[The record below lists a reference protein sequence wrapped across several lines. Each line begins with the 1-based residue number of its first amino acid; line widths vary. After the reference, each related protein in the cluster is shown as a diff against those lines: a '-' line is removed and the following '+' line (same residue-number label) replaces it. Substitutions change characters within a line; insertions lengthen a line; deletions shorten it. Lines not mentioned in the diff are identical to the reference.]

1 MKNKIKNLIDAT
13 DGRVGF
19 GHALQ
24 SKWFGTQWT
33 MNGEDYSNLKWL
45 DSNKIPKPT
54 KSEIDVEVTRLQA
67 EYDAKKYQRDRQPEY
82 PSIPDQLDK
91 IYHSGIN
98 EWKKDIKAVK
108 DKYPKPE

>member
-1 MKNKIKNLIDAT
+1 MKLPTISYEQAVKSLRPNADWANK
-13 DGRVGF
+13 
-19 GHALQ
+19 
-24 SKWFGTQWT
+24 
-33 MNGEDYSNLKWL
+33 NGELIYFD
-45 DSNKIPKPT
+45 DDCPT
-54 KSEIDVEVTRLQA
+54 DIEIEKKAQELQA

-108 DKYPKPE
+108 DKYPKP

>member
-1 MKNKIKNLIDAT
+1 MKLPTISYEQAVKSLRPNANWANK
-13 DGRVGF
+13 
-19 GHALQ
+19 
-24 SKWFGTQWT
+24 
-33 MNGEDYSNLKWL
+33 NGELIYFD
-45 DSNKIPKPT
+45 DDCPT
-54 KSEIDVEVTRLQA
+54 DIEIEKKAQELQA

-108 DKYPKPE
+108 DKYPKP

>member
-1 MKNKIKNLIDAT
+1 MSIISQFRDDAIRIIVNQPCT
-13 DGRVGF
+13 IMNSARVYDE
-19 GHALQ
+19 
-24 SKWFGTQWT
+24 
-33 MNGEDYSNLKWL
+33 NGEAISFDESLVEAE
-45 DSNKIPKPT
+45 
-54 KSEIDVEVTRLQA
+54 EIKLRA
-67 EYDAKKYQRDRQPEY
+67 EYESKQYQRDRQPEY